1 MAISQLKHALNTSGY
16 PIDQFGQAELLARTP
31 AAKFEELNAAGQA
44 DAALIEIA
52 SVLEEFDAATDEGR
66 PD

>member
-1 MAISQLKHALNTSGY
+1 
-16 PIDQFGQAELLARTP
+16 LLARTR